1 VANAA
6 RQQQD
11 ELVVLRRRLDDIEH
25 VLGNSAAQAA
35 ALDRAASLAHEAAG
49 RLAGMTVQEQAE
61 VIRLLD
67 IRVVPLDDSRTPAL
81 RICGF
86 VSDVVLGE
94 GSSSADRHPS
104 SIEA

>member
-1 VANAA
+1 MCTGASTWKA
-6 RQQQD
+6 RD
-11 ELVVLRRRLDDIEH
+11 SWR
-25 VLGNSAAQAA
+25 GFT
-35 ALDRAASLAHEAAG
+35 RAGCLEE
-49 RLAGMTVQEQAE
+49 RAE

-81 RICGF
+81 RIEGF